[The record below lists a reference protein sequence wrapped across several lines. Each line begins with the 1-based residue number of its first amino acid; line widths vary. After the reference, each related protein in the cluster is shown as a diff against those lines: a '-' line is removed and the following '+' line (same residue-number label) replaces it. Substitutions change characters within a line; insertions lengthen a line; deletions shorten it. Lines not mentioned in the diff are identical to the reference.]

1 MVVVDRQNLVQ
12 IVNDEA
18 FLSQQTKNCLL
29 TLELVVLDDPL
40 NSCSGN
46 EIAFQWDGTVEFMQC
61 SLWQGGTFFV
71 FSLWKEQSDS
81 ARGAQ
86 SVVLME

>member
-1 MVVVDRQNLVQ
+1 MHLRATNRRTHDRHLGQ
-12 IVNDEA
+12 
-18 FLSQQTKNCLL
+18 
-29 TLELVVLDDPL
+29 LELVVLDDPL

-81 ARGAQ
+81 TRGAQ